1 MSILISKAIAHRIV
15 SGSSKVKVVKAKIKI
30 TAKSYSKLKNW
41 KKYKVKPA

>member
-1 MSILISKAIAHRIV
+1 MSILISKAIAHRFV